1 MDISEDVLFN
11 TLAQLVQ
18 KDISELGKKQKE
30 NQKAFEVV
38 KNENPIVAS
47 TIDIQYELE
56 HKIIEILLIYGN
68 VEDEFEDDLLKAN
81 EKGEMVEV
89 KEMSKYKVYQRIFL
103 SLQED
108 ETELANPLFKSIYD
122 DLIAYFNQNETF
134 ELEKYLAQLP
144 SELSQEVTSI
154 LMNDERESLHD
165 WEAKNIFV
173 KAKDK
178 TISQYVTE
186 TILTLRWF
194 LVNKII
200 DEMKAN
206 LTQDAETDNSE
217 ILSMVVDYLGLTNM
231 FSKKLGRVISRHN

>member
-1 MDISEDVLFN
+1 M
-11 TLAQLVQ
+11 
-18 KDISELGKKQKE
+18 
-30 NQKAFEVV
+30 
-38 KNENPIVAS
+38 
-47 TIDIQYELE
+47 
-56 HKIIEILLIYGN
+56 
-68 VEDEFEDDLLKAN
+68 
-81 EKGEMVEV
+81 
-89 KEMSKYKVYQRIFL
+89 
-103 SLQED
+103 
-108 ETELANPLFKSIYD
+108 ANPLFKNIYD

-144 SELSQEVTSI
+144 AELSQEVTSI
-154 LMNDERESLHD
+154 LMNDERDSLHD

-173 KAKDK
+173 KAKNE

-206 LTQDAETDNSE
+206 LTQDAETNNSE
-217 ILSMVVDYLGLTNM
+217 TLSMVVDYLGLTNM